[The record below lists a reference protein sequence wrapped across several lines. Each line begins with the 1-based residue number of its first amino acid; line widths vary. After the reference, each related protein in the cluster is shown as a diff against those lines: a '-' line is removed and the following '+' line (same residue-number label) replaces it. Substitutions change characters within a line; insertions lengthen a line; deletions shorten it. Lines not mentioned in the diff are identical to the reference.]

1 MIGPLASYF
10 QDTVTVCFNIALDQ
24 MGPLAREAVVEQL
37 GKRGIRESEI
47 AIRLDDVLRVLV
59 EKFGTTGRTI
69 AYNALVEV
77 CEEYSFPVDFTQN
90 DPLGAK
96 FVFLKDRVL
105 VDRLTPRHAQ
115 SRIREVQYQVPTY
128 SSIFDSF
135 SINSQ
140 RIQT

>member
-10 QDTVTVCFNIALDQ
+10 QDTVTVCFNVALDQ

-77 CEEYSFPVDFTQN
+77 CEEYSFPVDSHKKIPLAQN
-90 DPLGAK
+90 
-96 FVFLKDRVL
+96 
-105 VDRLTPRHAQ
+105 
-115 SRIREVQYQVPTY
+115 
-128 SSIFDSF
+128 SSF
-135 SINSQ
+135 
-140 RIQT
+140 